1 MPPITQIIHFI
12 LKLKQ
17 NMVYLLKLSMV
28 ESRRLYITYIRKMDE
43 LLDLFTNNEENSGN
57 DTKQMLKLLIEEIT
71 ML

>member
-1 MPPITQIIHFI
+1 
-12 LKLKQ
+12 
-17 NMVYLLKLSMV
+17 MV